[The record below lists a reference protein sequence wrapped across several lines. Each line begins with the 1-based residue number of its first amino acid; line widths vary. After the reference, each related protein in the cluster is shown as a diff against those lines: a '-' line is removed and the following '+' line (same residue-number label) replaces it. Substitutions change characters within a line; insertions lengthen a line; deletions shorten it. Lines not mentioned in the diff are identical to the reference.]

1 MHSTWLSMKWGILKR
16 KSKSRN
22 KENRHLEI
30 IKSHFFSHIPL
41 SSIPQ
46 KIVLVQWRHYPNYS
60 ASLSSIALLV
70 TEVFRHSLVTRP
82 AMLTASLSQNISRI
96 QSNIS
101 WAVIRSDFT
110 LLHLHTPAIPQDRDG
125 RTRLLFSLILVDRC
139 KSYKSAQ

>member
-1 MHSTWLSMKWGILKR
+1 MKWGILKR

-22 KENRHLEI
+22 KENRYLEI

-70 TEVFRHSLVTRP
+70 TEVFRRFPVAQP
-82 AMLTASLSQNISRI
+82 AVLITNLS
-96 QSNIS
+96 
-101 WAVIRSDFT
+101 
-110 LLHLHTPAIPQDRDG
+110 
-125 RTRLLFSLILVDRC
+125 
-139 KSYKSAQ
+139 